1 MYKHAIIRL
10 MGIKIKKM
18 FLKPKKYWQNT
29 CNVGKTDVSLHRTI
43 RVQGKYSNSTLVL
56 FDVVLLSY

>member
-18 FLKPKKYWQNT
+18 FLKIKKIAPKFGHFKKSAYLCT
-29 CNVGKTDVSLHRTI
+29 
-43 RVQGKYSNSTLVL
+43 VQ
-56 FDVVLLSY
+56 